1 MITRG
6 RRGTNRPGDLGRSLA
21 WVSENDLPADLIDL
35 QRRMDAAHA
44 AVDAFL
50 EGRRGREWDEAEG
63 ARWQELMRERT
74 DAAVA
79 LQAHPRMALAP
90 GRLDLIARLRVAA
103 RTDEESAAS

>member
-1 MITRG
+1 
-6 RRGTNRPGDLGRSLA
+6 
-21 WVSENDLPADLIDL
+21 VSENDLPADLIAL

-50 EGRRGREWDEAEG
+50 DDGRRGREWDEAES

-90 GRLDLIARLRVAA
+90 GRLDLIARLRAAA
-103 RTDEESAAS
+103 RASAGPASTD